1 VNLHKK
7 FIIPLIL
14 IFSVLLAGC
23 EIQRSDDSGTIGP
36 AQPVVRD
43 TSEAVDQ
50 PTPETVPPEG
60 QPPPDTPPIPADIS
74 TEQFPAPLAP
84 AATPIEGKVLVKLE
98 QQAAIQA
105 RSAELGSDQ
114 VVSAGLPTLD
124 QVLRDIGA
132 SELQPVVQE
141 VIEATGDTLES
152 FSTQAEEAV
161 QLYSVTFDPT
171 RDPVEVAE
179 LLEQDPTVE
188 YAEPDYMAGITAR
201 PVYVPVQLEPN
212 DPYFKYQWNFVAIQ
226 APAAWDRSTG
236 QGVIVAVI
244 DTGID
249 FNTPDLANTQRL
261 PGYDFAN
268 KDQDPTDD
276 QGHGTHVAGT
286 IAQSTN
292 NNLGV
297 AGVAYNAH
305 LLPVKVLGANGQG
318 SYEGII
324 QGIYF
329 AVDQGAKV
337 INMSLAGR
345 AGSQA
350 LQEAVQHAH
359 EKGVVVVAAAGNS
372 NSAVEFP
379 AAYDDYVIAVGS
391 SRFDNGRAPYSNFGP
406 QIDIVAPGGDVGI
419 DQNGD
424 GFADG
429 ILQQTFKP
437 QTPGTYTYL
446 FFEGTSMASPHIAG
460 VAALMLALSPN
471 TPS

>member
-1 VNLHKK
+1 
-7 FIIPLIL
+7 
-14 IFSVLLAGC
+14 
-23 EIQRSDDSGTIGP
+23 
-36 AQPVVRD
+36 
-43 TSEAVDQ
+43 
-50 PTPETVPPEG
+50 
-60 QPPPDTPPIPADIS
+60 
-74 TEQFPAPLAP
+74 
-84 AATPIEGKVLVKLE
+84 
-98 QQAAIQA
+98 
-105 RSAELGSDQ
+105 
-114 VVSAGLPTLD
+114 
-124 QVLRDIGA
+124 
-132 SELQPVVQE
+132 
-141 VIEATGDTLES
+141 
-152 FSTQAEEAV
+152 
-161 QLYSVTFDPT
+161 
-171 RDPVEVAE
+171 
-179 LLEQDPTVE
+179 
-188 YAEPDYMAGITAR
+188 
-201 PVYVPVQLEPN
+201 
-212 DPYFKYQWNFVAIQ
+212 
-226 APAAWDRSTG
+226 
-236 QGVIVAVI
+236 
-244 DTGID
+244 
-249 FNTPDLANTQRL
+249 
-261 PGYDFAN
+261 
-268 KDQDPTDD
+268 
-276 QGHGTHVAGT
+276 VAGT

-471 TPS
+471 TPPDDIKNIMMQTARNLGPPEQFGAGLVQARAALDALQGVPPVVTEPVVTD